1 MNYAPEL
8 PNVIHVRLS
17 DQTWDRLAA
26 ETRASRNSISA
37 TVRHILN
44 GWLDA
49 HPLPKKRRG
58 VRPRSEQGSK

>member
-26 ETRASRNSISA
+26 EARASRNSISA

-49 HPLPKKRRG
+49 HPLPKKRPTT
-58 VRPRSEQGSK
+58 RPRSKLARK